1 MRYTDEDAIRDAFW
15 AEHPQWREEDRI
27 LNHAGTGLMYPTDVR
42 VAFSEFIDTLSE
54 DGAISRDMAHYVT
67 LSR

>member
-15 AEHPQWREEDRI
+15 AMHPQWREEDRI
-27 LNHAGTGLMYPTDVR
+27 PNHAGTGLMYPTDVR
-42 VAFSEFIDTLSE
+42 VAFSEFIDALSK
-54 DGAISRDMAHYVT
+54 DGMISKNLADWTT